1 MDNKKGQNVG
11 INPFADD
18 ANVAG
23 GAQFPD
29 DAVPNED
36 KTSKKKEK
44 KMRKPKVID
53 QDLEEDKMEVKH
65 KTKKKIKG
73 YENDVKQYV
82 SEVASKG
89 QRSEFKDSLEEEGVM
104 ADSDI
109 GVKKKR
115 KRKRRKKKVVADNI
129 EEENVPSVGA
139 TEASPEADDFA
150 EEAVPEVVDEEDSK
164 DMDIELDDE
173 IVEEPVEEQKFE
185 AVIPKEEEDVAVKK
199 AVVPSEPEVVEP
211 EKVVVPPVPPVPEE
225 APDISET
232 FNPFGDGV
240 VDDDDISKESTV
252 VEEKK
257 DEGASINPFAE
268 TSQKELEDP
277 KWKEEKPKEEVV
289 EEVSQAPAT
298 TPEVVEARIV
308 HEEPKNVEPEVKP
321 MSKISP
327 EVIASSEFDDGGFF
341 YMLEQAGI
349 TKGKILGVFV
359 ALVLVILGIIGIFYV
374 PFGDIFGGG
383 EKTET
388 LAEDQQKEEKQDV
401 QKPVVGTPEVKEGTD
416 ALNMSEILGNEY
428 DYLILGSNK
437 ILGAFFALKLGG
449 EFVSPEHRFAYYMR
463 YLNEMQNL
471 YATDIYKFL
480 DQSYDRRASLTSF
493 LTKMKSEIDNA
504 KQIQNEVAKAAA
516 NINVASLSAG
526 EQRDLF
532 EKEFFA
538 DTKDLR
544 GQDSFNN
551 LEKFVGFSQSAIRLR
566 AYYKAYNYISD
577 MYINSIK
584 KLEPR
589 YKDISANFD
598 ALVRGIH
605 VFDIPDSDINAI
617 IRLSQ

>member
-1 MDNKKGQNVG
+1 MDNKKGQNFG

-18 ANVAG
+18 ANASG
-23 GAQFPD
+23 GAQFSD

-53 QDLEEDKMEVKH
+53 QDLEEDKTEVKH

-89 QRSEFKDSLEEEGVM
+89 QRSEFKDSIAEEGVL
-104 ADSDI
+104 ADSD
-109 GVKKKR
+109 GDVKKKR
-115 KRKRRKKKVVADNI
+115 KRKRRKKKIIADNT

-139 TEASPEADDFA
+139 VPDEISEEDVKDANVELEPEEDVIEDEDVAPEPIPNSEVEEITSPE
-150 EEAVPEVVDEEDSK
+150 EEDA
-164 DMDIELDDE
+164 
-173 IVEEPVEEQKFE
+173 VEEPV
-185 AVIPKEEEDVAVKK
+185 VS
-199 AVVPSEPEVVEP
+199 SEPEVVEP
-211 EKVVVPPVPPVPEE
+211 EVSESAKVEESVDEKVPEIKE
-225 APDISET
+225 EPKQDDT

-240 VDDDDISKESTV
+240 LEDDAIIEAPV

-257 DEGASINPFAE
+257 ENVAPVNPFAE
-268 TSQKELEDP
+268 VPYEEPEDQKLQE
-277 KWKEEKPKEEVV
+277 EEKPKEEVSADI
-289 EEVSQAPAT
+289 SQTPAT
-298 TPEVVEARIV
+298 TPEVVEARAV
-308 HEEPKNVEPEVKP
+308 HVEPKDVEPEVKP
-321 MSKISP
+321 MSKTAP

-359 ALVLVILGIIGIFYV
+359 ALILVILGIVGAFYI

-388 LAEDQQKEEKQDV
+388 LAEDSQQEEKQDV
-401 QKPVVGTPEVKEGTD
+401 QKPVAVTPEVKEGTD

-449 EFVSPEHRFAYYMR
+449 EVVSPEHRFAYYMR

-471 YATDIYKFL
+471 YSTDIYKFL

-493 LTKMKSEIDNA
+493 LNKMKSEIDNA

-526 EQRDLF
+526 EQRDLL

-566 AYYKAYNYISD
+566 AYYKAYSYISD
-577 MYINSIK
+577 MYVNSIK

-589 YKDISANFD
+589 YKDISANFE
-598 ALVRGIH
+598 ALVKGIH

-617 IRLSQ
+617 IRLSN